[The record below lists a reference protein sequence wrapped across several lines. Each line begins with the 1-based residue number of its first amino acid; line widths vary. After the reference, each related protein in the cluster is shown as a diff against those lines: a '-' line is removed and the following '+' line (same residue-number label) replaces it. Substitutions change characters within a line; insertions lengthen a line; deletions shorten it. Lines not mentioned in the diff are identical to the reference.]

1 MPNIPGHKDR
11 GFSFPKAAAPATGAP
26 PSNPMINPL
35 PLDLRGNPV
44 EKLQFLL
51 VKYTQ
56 GASIYTTAL
65 ELLAEVIGFQR
76 SSR

>member
-56 GASIYTTAL
+56 GASNLYNGVGAACEIDWVSKV
-65 ELLAEVIGFQR
+65 LA
-76 SSR
+76 